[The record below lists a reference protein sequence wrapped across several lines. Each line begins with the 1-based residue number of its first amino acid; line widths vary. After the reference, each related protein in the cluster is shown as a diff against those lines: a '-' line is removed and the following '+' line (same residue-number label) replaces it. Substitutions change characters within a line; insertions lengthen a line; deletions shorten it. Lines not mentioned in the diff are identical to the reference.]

1 MLGVF
6 SSTIVSPPHELV
18 AAGCRAPSP
27 KTSADALV
35 KRFLETNSSSAVSMQ
50 IGDHV
55 QFAYSH
61 HNESALQPRSFG
73 VKDEVF
79 CLFEGA
85 LDNLGSLKQE
95 YGLGKPGNEVMLLVE
110 AYKALRDRAPY
121 PPDHMLAHLH
131 GCFSFIVFDHS
142 TSTLFVAS
150 DQVGKVPLY
159 WGITA
164 DEYVAFADDAD
175 LLKGAC
181 GKSLAS
187 FPQGCFFST
196 TVGELK
202 SYENPKNKITAL
214 PAEEEEMWGAKFKVS
229 PMALLRPFSSSL
241 PFLQPPKP
249 SIIPSNCSISNPH
262 ISVTFRIAFPSLTHH
277 PICCSSSNF
286 QSESSTS
293 PSTGVFI
300 KGLPLSTAEGR
311 LKKVFSQ
318 FGEVKHVNVVREK
331 VSKQSLGSAFVW
343 FEKEESAQLA
353 VNEMNGK

>member
-6 SSTIVSPPHELV
+6 SSTILSPPDELV
-18 AAGCRAPSP
+18 AAGCRTPSP
-27 KTSADALV
+27 KTTADALV
-35 KRFLETNSSSAVSMQ
+35 KRFLETNSSAVSMQ
-50 IGDHV
+50 IGDRV

-73 VKDEVF
+73 VKDEIF

-121 PPDHMLAHLH
+121 PPNHMLAHLH

-142 TSTLFVAS
+142 TSTLFAAS

-164 DEYVAFADDAD
+164 DGYVAFADDAD

-196 TVGELK
+196 AVGELK
-202 SYENPKNKITAL
+202 SYENPKNKITAV
-214 PAEEEEMWGAKFKVS
+214 PAAEEEMWGAKFKV
-229 PMALLRPFSSSL
+229 
-241 PFLQPPKP
+241 
-249 SIIPSNCSISNPH
+249 
-262 ISVTFRIAFPSLTHH
+262 T
-277 PICCSSSNF
+277 
-286 QSESSTS
+286 
-293 PSTGVFI
+293 
-300 KGLPLSTAEGR
+300 
-311 LKKVFSQ
+311 
-318 FGEVKHVNVVREK
+318 
-331 VSKQSLGSAFVW
+331 
-343 FEKEESAQLA
+343 
-353 VNEMNGK
+353 